1 MAIKALSQEQLTRV
15 QEIELEALIEF
26 DRICTKHNIPYSL
39 AEGTLLGAV
48 RHKGFIPWDD
58 DIDVALLREDY
69 EKLEK
74 ILSDELPEKY
84 FYQTKN
90 TDKNWFRLYNKIR
103 VNGTLFVEAAHS
115 NIDIHH
121 GVYIDVFPMDALPD
135 DKAAKAKLL
144 REFKFWNTVLSA
156 KYINPASR
164 HGTKR
169 IAAYLLRFLFLP
181 FSLDFLYEKTNA
193 IATRYKIDDN
203 SRVISFWGSEGER
216 DSLSKEK
223 AHSFCRLDF
232 EGRSFCCF
240 SSYDELLTSIYGDY
254 MQLPPPEKR
263 VTRHP
268 IEQLE
273 L

>member
-1 MAIKALSQEQLTRV
+1 MAIEILSQEQLARV

-39 AEGTLLGAV
+39 AGGTLLGAV

-58 DIDVALLREDY
+58 DIDVVLLREDY
-69 EKLEK
+69 DKLEK
-74 ILSDELPEKY
+74 ILIEELPEKY

-90 TDKNWFRLYNKIR
+90 TDKNWFRLYGKIR

-115 NIDIHH
+115 NRDVHH
-121 GVYIDVFPMDALPD
+121 GVYIDIFPLDALPD
-135 DKAAKAKLL
+135 DKVAKTKLL
-144 REFKFWNTVLSA
+144 REFKFWNTILSA

-164 HGTKR
+164 HGKKR
-169 IAAYLLRFLFLP
+169 LVAYLLRFLFLP
-181 FSLDFLYEKTNA
+181 FSLKFLYNKTNA
-193 IATRYKIDDN
+193 IASRYKTEDN
-203 SRVISFWGSEGER
+203 SRVMSFLGSYGER

-223 AHSFCRLDF
+223 ACNLCRLDF
-232 EGRSFCCF
+232 EGHSFCCF
-240 SSYDELLTSIYGDY
+240 GAYDELLTSIYGDY